1 MPVNFMNVFD
11 PLSIAIVFGGTLAAA
26 LLRCGWRDCA
36 EAVQAIGPLFGRPFD
51 SLRVRAELAAQI
63 REIGEVGL
71 IGVEPH
77 RVGDGEFDELSDTL
91 VRRRSIR
98 ALYDKHERHRARR
111 AALGE
116 TARAVLTEAA
126 DLAPILGLTGTILS
140 LAGMSTATVD
150 QDYGQAIGM
159 AVTSTFYGLVAA
171 NFIFAPLA
179 GALARRARAEEQ
191 ARQELLDWL
200 TEAVER
206 AAPTRRKP
214 SQPKVAA

>member
-1 MPVNFMNVFD
+1 
-11 PLSIAIVFGGTLAAA
+11 
-26 LLRCGWRDCA
+26 
-36 EAVQAIGPLFGRPFD
+36 
-51 SLRVRAELAAQI
+51 
-63 REIGEVGL
+63 
-71 IGVEPH
+71 
-77 RVGDGEFDELSDTL
+77 
-91 VRRRSIR
+91 
-98 ALYDKHERHRARR
+98 
-111 AALGE
+111 
-116 TARAVLTEAA
+116 
-126 DLAPILGLTGTILS
+126 
-140 LAGMSTATVD
+140 
-150 QDYGQAIGM
+150 M